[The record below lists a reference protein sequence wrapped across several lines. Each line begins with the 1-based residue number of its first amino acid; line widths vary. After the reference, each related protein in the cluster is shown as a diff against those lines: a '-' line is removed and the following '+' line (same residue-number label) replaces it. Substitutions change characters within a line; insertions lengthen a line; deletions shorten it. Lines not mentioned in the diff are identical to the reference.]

1 MEEMIEPWGNFGKT
15 IELYAIFCYTT
26 KDIATC
32 SGRAAMGNQHDRQL
46 SVDRAHPALGALFA
60 MAGAA

>member
-15 IELYAIFCYTT
+15 IELYAIFCYTL
-26 KDIATC
+26 IIVAC